1 MQGKNNKNKKN
12 NKYLAL
18 YIFNPVIYG
27 VMRNEN
33 KKGSKKMEN
42 YYATCPACEYEFLSM
57 NNMDVSCPEC
67 ETEFVT
73 CCDELLT
80 LWD

>member
-1 MQGKNNKNKKN
+1 MAVIRRINKK
-12 NKYLAL
+12 
-18 YIFNPVIYG
+18 
-27 VMRNEN
+27 R
-33 KKGSKKMEN
+33 KGTEMEN
-42 YYATCPACEYEFLSM
+42 YYATCPACESVFLSM

>member
-1 MQGKNNKNKKN
+1 
-12 NKYLAL
+12 
-18 YIFNPVIYG
+18 
-27 VMRNEN
+27 MRNEN
-33 KKGSKKMEN
+33 KKRKGTEMEN
-42 YYATCPACEYEFLSM
+42 YYATCPACESVFLSM

>member
-1 MQGKNNKNKKN
+1 MRMVNQNKT
-12 NKYLAL
+12 
-18 YIFNPVIYG
+18 
-27 VMRNEN
+27 
-33 KKGSKKMEN
+33 KGEKMEN
-42 YYATCPACEYEFLSM
+42 YYATCPSCEYEFLSM